1 MAKEKKNLVTV
12 DQVAVAFKISERQ
25 VQRLVIEYEM
35 PRISRGEYDLDACLV
50 WYAAHLHQKVC
61 GCAGPCNGIDAQSR
75 NDTNARAE
83 RKNALREIADLSPDL
98 RGLKTAAIRK
108 ILLHAVEEIYK
119 PEEVEETAGV
129 GDEAV

>member
-1 MAKEKKNLVTV
+1 MAKEKKKLVTV

-35 PRISRGEYDLDACLV
+35 PRRSRGEYDLDECLV
-50 WYAAHLHQKVC
+50 WYAAFLHKKVC

-83 RKNALREIADLSPDL
+83 RKNALTEIADLAPDL
-98 RGLKTAAIRK
+98 RGLKTTAIRK
-108 ILLHAVEEIYK
+108 ILLDAVEEIYK
-119 PEEVEETAGV
+119 PEKVEETPDA
-129 GDEAV
+129 